1 MVVIGLLLR
10 YLLTASSLIASL
22 PDTPG
27 DPARGRVTILI
38 LDFLRGMYAKYPH
51 EEELNENRSGRG
63 MKERNK

>member
-27 DPARGRVTILI
+27 DPARGSVAILT
-38 LDFLRGMYAKYPH
+38 LDFWRGINAKCPH
-51 EEELNENRSGRG
+51 AEELNENRSGRG
-63 MKERNK
+63 KEGKK